1 MKEWQK
7 FSERKGA
14 ALFRKEKRKTA
25 RIWERNRRGETDL
38 FLNGKEEKGC
48 AYANAPSAAISSYKS
63 VMGSPLDCR
72 YAAVKGTPAAEEGYT
87 PKPWFT

>member
-1 MKEWQK
+1 MAKVFGVEGSG
-7 FSERKGA
+7 FVSE
-14 ALFRKEKRKTA
+14 EKRKTA

>member
-1 MKEWQK
+1 MKEYQK
-7 FSERKGA
+7 PLKRKGL
-14 ALFRKEKRKTA
+14 ALFPKGKGKTA
-25 RIWERNRRGETDL
+25 RIRERNRRGETAL

-63 VMGSPLDCR
+63 VIGSPLDCR

>member
-1 MKEWQK
+1 MAKVFGAEGSD
-7 FSERKGA
+7 FVSE
-14 ALFRKEKRKTA
+14 EKRKTA
-25 RIWERNRRGETDL
+25 RIWERNRRGETTL

>member
-14 ALFRKEKRKTA
+14 ALFRKKKRKTA
-25 RIWERNRRGETDL
+25 RIWERNGRGETAL

-63 VMGSPLDCR
+63 VIGSPLDCR

>member
-14 ALFRKEKRKTA
+14 ALFRKKKRKTA
-25 RIWERNRRGETDL
+25 RIWERNGRGETAL

>member
-7 FSERKGA
+7 FSEQKGV
-14 ALFRKEKRKTA
+14 ALFRKKKRKTA
-25 RIWERNRRGETDL
+25 RIWERNGRGETAL

>member
-1 MKEWQK
+1 MAKVFGAEGSG
-7 FSERKGA
+7 FVSE
-14 ALFRKEKRKTA
+14 EKRKTA

-38 FLNGKEEKGC
+38 FLNGKEEKDC

>member
-7 FSERKGA
+7 FSERKRA
-14 ALFRKEKRKTA
+14 ALFRKKKRKTA
-25 RIWERNRRGETDL
+25 RIWERSGRGETAL

>member
-1 MKEWQK
+1 MAKVFGAEGSG
-7 FSERKGA
+7 FVSE
-14 ALFRKEKRKTA
+14 EKRKTA
-25 RIWERNRRGETDL
+25 RIWERNRRGETAL

>member
-1 MKEWQK
+1 MAKVFGAEGSG
-7 FSERKGA
+7 FVSE
-14 ALFRKEKRKTA
+14 EKRKTA

-63 VMGSPLDCR
+63 VMGSPFDCR

>member
-14 ALFRKEKRKTA
+14 ALFRKKKRKTA
-25 RIWERNRRGETDL
+25 RIWERNGRGETAL

-48 AYANAPSAAISSYKS
+48 VYANAPSAAISSYKS

-72 YAAVKGTPAAEEGYT
+72 YAAVKGTPAAEAGYT

>member
-1 MKEWQK
+1 MAKVFGAEGSG
-7 FSERKGA
+7 FVSE
-14 ALFRKEKRKTA
+14 EKRKTA

>member
-14 ALFRKEKRKTA
+14 ALFRKKKRKTA
-25 RIWERNRRGETDL
+25 CIWERNGRGETAL

-63 VMGSPLDCR
+63 VIGSPLDCR

>member
-25 RIWERNRRGETDL
+25 RIWERNGRGDRFVSEWKRR
-38 FLNGKEEKGC
+38 KSC

>member
-14 ALFRKEKRKTA
+14 ALFRKKKRKTA
-25 RIWERNRRGETDL
+25 RIWERNGREETDL

>member
-14 ALFRKEKRKTA
+14 ALFRKKKRKTA
-25 RIWERNRRGETDL
+25 RIWERNGREETDL
-38 FLNGKEEKGC
+38 FLSGKEEKGC

>member
-14 ALFRKEKRKTA
+14 ALFRKKKRKTA
-25 RIWERNRRGETDL
+25 RIWERNGRGETDL

-48 AYANAPSAAISSYKS
+48 ADANAPSAAISSYKS